1 MWFKFLSS
9 LPLRYVEIPYC
20 PMIEHIRWG
29 ILGTGRIANAF
40 AEGLSVLSAA
50 ELKAVGSRNRKTA
63 IAFAEKWR
71 IANRHASYES
81 LASDQEID
89 AVYIATPHTE
99 HASNTVMCLE
109 AGKAVLCE
117 KPMAVN
123 AKQIRHMVDVAR
135 TNKTLLMEG
144 MWSRF
149 PPGMAKVRELVANGT
164 LGRLRSLQADFG
176 FKAKNRD
183 PKGRLLNLELA
194 GGSLLDI
201 GIYPISLSSMLFG
214 KPKEIVTTWHKG
226 ETGVDEQAAYIF
238 RHAEGALSIMHSSLE
253 AQTSQETVLAGS
265 EAKLKISRQ
274 CWRPQELILTR
285 NDESEEYFSLPFS
298 GNGFNYEAAAFM
310 ELLRNGQ
317 LESDVMPLD
326 ESISI
331 METLDEI
338 RAQWGLRYPFE

>member
-1 MWFKFLSS
+1 MVSS
-9 LPLRYVEIPYC
+9 LHFAYPEFASRS
-20 PMIEHIRWG
+20 MKEHIRWG

-40 AEGLSVLSAA
+40 AEGLSVLADA
-50 ELKAVGSRNRKTA
+50 ELKAVGSRNPETA
-63 IAFAEKWR
+63 IAFAEKWQ

-99 HASNTVMCLE
+99 HASNTVMCIE

-117 KPMAVN
+117 KPLAVN
-123 AKQIRHMVDVAR
+123 SQQVRRMVDVAR

-164 LGRLRSLQADFG
+164 LGKLRSLQADFG

-214 KPKEIVTTWHKG
+214 KPEEIVTTWHKG

-253 AQTSQETVLAGS
+253 AQTSQETVIAGS

-285 NDESEEYFSLPFS
+285 NDESEECLSLPFS

-310 ELLRNGQ
+310 ELIRNGK

-331 METLDEI
+331 METLDKI
-338 RAQWGLRYPFE
+338 RDQWGLRYPFE